1 VSLESDINIMAAAVD
16 SIVAQGH
23 EKPQT
28 KPFKA

>member
-23 EKPQT
+23 EKTPDKT
-28 KPFKA
+28 L